1 MVVDP
6 SCSADKIMAALDGA
20 RVDAIVLTHGHF
32 DHTGAA
38 AELRE
43 ATGASFNECRIVQR
57 LGETDRPERV
67 GELACALHLSP
78 VNAARATERLVA
90 RGWARRLK
98 SPADKKAVYVALTDE
113 GVYQGFLISATVN
126 ELAATKLWANL
137 TPGQREAIERVG
149 HVVVAELDA
158 RRQAKEQAAYDL
170 LQEI

>member
-1 MVVDP
+1 M
-6 SCSADKIMAALDGA
+6 
-20 RVDAIVLTHGHF
+20 
-32 DHTGAA
+32 
-38 AELRE
+38 
-43 ATGASFNECRIVQR
+43 
-57 LGETDRPERV
+57 
-67 GELACALHLSP
+67 
-78 VNAARATERLVA
+78 
-90 RGWARRLK
+90 
-98 SPADKKAVYVALTDE
+98 ALTDE